1 MENKTTVNEM
11 AANRQVVTR
20 DGVVMSY
27 AEYLEMVRSER
38 N

>member
-11 AANRQVVTR
+11 AANRRVVTR

-27 AEYLEMVRSER
+27 AEYLEMVRSKR

>member
-1 MENKTTVNEM
+1 MESKTTVNEM
-11 AANRQVVTR
+11 AANRRVVTR